1 MDLMD
6 WDLKVK
12 PHLNYIE
19 AGAEMTARHAR
30 ALLCKPGFT
39 THAQDG
45 LEEARKVL
53 EGALQAIV
61 TAQATYEAKPVE
73 NERAA

>member
-1 MDLMD
+1 MSLHD

-30 ALLCKPGFT
+30 ALTCKLSFT
-39 THAQDG
+39 THAQDE
-45 LEEARKVL
+45 LAEARKVL
-53 EGALQAIV
+53 ENALAMIDA
-61 TAQATYEAKPVE
+61 AQIAYEAKPLE
-73 NERAA
+73 NSRAA